1 MRICFFLADLPQAQH
16 AETQMHVNYL
26 VTLKQD
32 GSLWLEDEPIAEQ
45 ALLERAKQEYKR
57 NPRFAVV
64 VRADQNID
72 YGLVVALLD
81 KLRRRWQ
88 LLIVIDLPQRA
99 IVMGTLCV
107 AQSDKP
113 YNSVCSEHRAS
124 RRMFF
129 AWRINN

>member
-1 MRICFFLADLPQAQH
+1 
-16 AETQMHVNYL
+16 MHVNYL

-81 KLRRRWQ
+81 KLRRR
-88 LLIVIDLPQRA
+88 LPIWKGCA
-99 IVMGTLCV
+99 
-107 AQSDKP
+107 
-113 YNSVCSEHRAS
+113 NRAS
-124 RRMFF
+124 R
-129 AWRINN
+129 AQYACV